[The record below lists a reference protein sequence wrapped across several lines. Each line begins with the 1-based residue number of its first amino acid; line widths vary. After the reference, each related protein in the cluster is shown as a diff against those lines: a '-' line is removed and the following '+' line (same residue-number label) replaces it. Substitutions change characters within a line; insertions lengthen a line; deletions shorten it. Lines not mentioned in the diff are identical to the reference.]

1 MDQKQFKEKLK
12 QALKDFD
19 PLRKASW
26 SKLTDLGFTVMRGT
40 KHSKLYYHGKVEEY
54 MFPVSCTTS
63 DKRMVL
69 NLTSVIMN
77 KIKGDLR

>member
-1 MDQKQFKEKLK
+1 MEQKQFKEKLK

-19 PLRKASW
+19 PLRKSSW
-26 SKLTDLGFTVMRGT
+26 RRLTELGFTVMRGT
-40 KHSKLYYHGKVEEY
+40 KHSKLYYHGKIGEY

-63 DKRMVL
+63 DKRMLL

-77 KIKGDLR
+77 KIGEDLR